1 MADEEPPPPGASRE
15 AIATEIGRLAERLDT
30 LSSELAE
37 LRASL
42 LREIRSRR
50 VVVVGHDGFERIV
63 LGADERF
70 GHVTVVSR
78 TATASS
84 TGAELFANDAI
95 DAEPANV
102 GLALVDGGDVVSTLD
117 VTTGGR
123 PRLWLPDVRGEHT

>member
-1 MADEEPPPPGASRE
+1 M
-15 AIATEIGRLAERLDT
+15 EIGRLAERLDT

-42 LREIRSRR
+42 LREVRSRR
-50 VVVVGHDGFERIV
+50 VVVVEHDGFERIV
-63 LGADERF
+63 LGASERF

-78 TATASS
+78 TAIDSS
-84 TGAELFANDAI
+84 TGVELFANDAV

-117 VTTGGR
+117 VTSGAR
-123 PRLWLPDVRGEHT
+123 PRLWLPDGREEHT